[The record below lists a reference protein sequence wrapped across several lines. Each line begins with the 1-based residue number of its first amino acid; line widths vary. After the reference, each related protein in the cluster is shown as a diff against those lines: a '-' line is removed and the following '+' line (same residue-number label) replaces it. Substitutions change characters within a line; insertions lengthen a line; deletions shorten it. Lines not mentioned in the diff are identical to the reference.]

1 MKKNFIWLVLAVLG
15 VATFCLFNFPYLSTH
30 SGHYSTSIN
39 GYAVL
44 GKWADGAL
52 GGICALLQLLIW
64 GVSLL
69 ITVFALVRLLT
80 EILAKPVSDSFCG
93 VSLKGLGELAL
104 LVHGI
109 FSVLLLFFAI
119 VHTVNLSGNGVKYAV
134 NIGLILSVSLSVILN
149 AFYFIKTRLKED

>member
-109 FSVLLLFFAI
+109 FSVLLLFFI
-119 VHTVNLSGNGVKYAV
+119 YKSIYNCTQICSSC
-134 NIGLILSVSLSVILN
+134 SVQACFVFVMLLLLLFLKILN
-149 AFYFIKTRLKED
+149 NVL